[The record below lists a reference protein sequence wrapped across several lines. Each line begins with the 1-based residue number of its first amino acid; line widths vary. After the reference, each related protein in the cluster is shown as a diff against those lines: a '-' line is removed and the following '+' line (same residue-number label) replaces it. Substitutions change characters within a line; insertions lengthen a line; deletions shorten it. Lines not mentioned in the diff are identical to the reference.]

1 MESFFNNQMVAK
13 TTKNWASGG
22 LVQRVGAD
30 SVGYQESGNTSGFVH
45 AKRTFLRVLLKD
57 VIDDTWRLLGGQL
70 RRIALLPI

>member
-30 SVGYQESGNTSGFVH
+30 SVGYQESGNTSGFVQ
-45 AKRTFLRVLLKD
+45 AKRGR
-57 VIDDTWRLLGGQL
+57 
-70 RRIALLPI
+70 ALSALFCEFC